1 MHDRLATGPILP
13 TLVRLA
19 APNMLAMLSAAA
31 VGVTETR
38 YVGLLGTAPLAAM
51 AVVFPFAMLMQ
62 MFSAGSMGGGI
73 SSAVARA
80 LGAGHAAR
88 AQALATSAAL
98 IGLVLGLAF
107 TALFLLFGRALYAL
121 LGARGAV
128 LDLACEFSDTLFVG
142 MAGIWIA
149 NSLVSVLRG
158 TGDMKRPSLVILAV
172 SAVQIVIGAALGLGL
187 GPFPRL
193 GMTGVALGQ
202 VLAFGGAAVF
212 LLAYFAS
219 GRARLMLFSR
229 AAPPTRAAF
238 SDILRVGALA
248 CLSPVQSVATV
259 LVSTG
264 LVATVGTDALAGYGI
279 GSRLEF
285 MLVPIAFG
293 IGVASLPMVGI
304 AVGRGDIARARRVAW
319 TAAALSAALLGGIG
333 LVVALVPS
341 IWSGLFSNDAAVR
354 AAADQYLRLAGPAFA
369 FFGLGLT
376 LFFASQGA
384 GRVLGPVLAGT
395 LRLAVVALLGFVLVK
410 TGAPAWSYF
419 AIVGVGMV
427 AYGLATAAAVAA
439 TRWGPR
445 VKPG

>member
-229 AAPPTRAAF
+229 TAPPTRAAF

-419 AIVGVGMV
+419 AIVGAGMV

>member
-31 VGVTETR
+31 VGVAETR

-259 LVSTG
+259 LISTG

>member
-31 VGVTETR
+31 VGVAETR

-259 LVSTG
+259 LISTG

-419 AIVGVGMV
+419 AIVGAGMV

>member
-31 VGVTETR
+31 VGVAETR

-229 AAPPTRAAF
+229 TAPPTRAAF

-319 TAAALSAALLGGIG
+319 TAAAQSAALLGGIG

-419 AIVGVGMV
+419 AIVGAGMV

>member
-259 LVSTG
+259 LISTG

>member
-229 AAPPTRAAF
+229 TAPPTRAAF

>member
-31 VGVTETR
+31 VGVAETR

-259 LVSTG
+259 LISTG

-319 TAAALSAALLGGIG
+319 TAAAQSAALLGGIG

>member
-31 VGVTETR
+31 VGVAETR

-229 AAPPTRAAF
+229 TAPPTRAAF

-259 LVSTG
+259 LISTG

>member
-419 AIVGVGMV
+419 AIVGAGMV

>member
-31 VGVTETR
+31 VGVAETR

-259 LVSTG
+259 LISTG

-419 AIVGVGMV
+419 AIVGAGMV

-445 VKPG
+445 